1 LLMNFEIDADD
12 RISGMIIDRDY
23 LRTAEPVTLTGT
35 LSGTTF
41 SASAAGNQYVVNGT
55 FDKAAAPG
63 SLQLNG
69 TLRDNVKSRD
79 VQLSGRMP
87 GCRLN

>member
-1 LLMNFEIDADD
+1 MSFEIDAGD
-12 RISGMIIDRDY
+12 RITGTLIDRDY

-35 LSGTTF
+35 LSGTAF
-41 SASAAGNQYVVNGT
+41 AASAAANQYVVNGT

-63 SLQLNG
+63 NLQLNG

-79 VQLSGRMP
+79 VQLGGRVP

>member
-1 LLMNFEIDADD
+1 
-12 RISGMIIDRDY
+12 
-23 LRTAEPVTLTGT
+23 
-35 LSGTTF
+35 
-41 SASAAGNQYVVNGT
+41 VNGT

-69 TLRDNVKSRD
+69 TLRDNVKNRD
-79 VQLSGRMP
+79 VQLDGHLP

>member
-1 LLMNFEIDADD
+1 MPPI
-12 RISGMIIDRDY
+12 RISGTIIDRDY

-35 LSGTTF
+35 LTGTTF
-41 SASAAGNQYVVNGT
+41 TASASGNQYVVNGT

-79 VQLSGRMP
+79 VQLNGRLP